1 MKAPCLC
8 AFVVAFLLVARTGAQ
23 QFTTF
28 PDRPELR
35 SPDGRFLI
43 RSVDHPAS
51 PSDFSGLFRSLVLEE
66 TRGGRSWALY
76 NYVGRVAVACSGNRF
91 IIVADYVSKRT
102 SRALVFAIDSRV
114 EPFSV
119 EQVTLD
125 KVQLAGLLPTEQNVH
140 LLGNDHVFVEVSR
153 VEGDALTLRVWGYG
167 ARDPRGFR
175 FDCQYDLRA
184 GTAAWR
190 EKGGGGLQP

>member
-8 AFVVAFLLVARTGAQ
+8 AFVVAFLPVARAGAQ

-43 RSVDHPAS
+43 RSGDHPAS

-91 IIVADYVSKRT
+91 IIVTDYVSKRT
-102 SRALVFAIDSRV
+102 SRVLVFAIDSRV

-119 EQVTLD
+119 EQVTRD
-125 KVQLAGLLPTEQNVH
+125 KAQFSRLLPTEQKRPP
-140 LLGNDHVFVEVSR
+140 LGEMTMCSSR
-153 VEGDALTLRVWGYG
+153 
-167 ARDPRGFR
+167 
-175 FDCQYDLRA
+175 CRA
-184 GTAAWR
+184 WK
-190 EKGGGGLQP
+190 EML